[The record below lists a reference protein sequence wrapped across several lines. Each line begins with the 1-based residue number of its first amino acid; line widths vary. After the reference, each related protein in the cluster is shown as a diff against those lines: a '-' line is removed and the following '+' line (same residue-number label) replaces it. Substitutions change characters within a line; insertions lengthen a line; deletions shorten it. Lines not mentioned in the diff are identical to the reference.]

1 MEIVFAVLSVLSFL
15 FIVFFWRRPQWNTY
29 MNFSGFRDVILNLEG
44 LESHAKDLAARHRA
58 VKKSGL
64 SYRFT
69 PRIEEDRRILV
80 HAYKAINEAIKSKE
94 PMVPA
99 SEWLLDNFYIIEEQ
113 LKEIQHGIPKSY
125 FRELPILIDGPYKGC
140 PRAYWIAMEM
150 VAHTD
155 GRIDELVLKR
165 FIQSFQSETSLSS
178 NELWSIPFML
188 RIALIKNIKWIAV
201 GIVDAQS
208 QRKSADHWA
217 ARLMEKEKTSKEE
230 LEKALEDLGKSSEIM
245 GTAFIERL
253 LQRLREEGAEASPIL
268 RWLDEK
274 MISLDMDVESAIQSE
289 HQEQAANQVSIG
301 NSITSIRFLSTL
313 TWVDTFEELSQVE
326 QILRTDPTKVYPK
339 MDFASR
345 DYYRRQ
351 VEKLSKEMGISE
363 VQVARKALE
372 SAQEAMGED
381 DYDDRASHVGYYL
394 VGNGRRYLDQKVG
407 YEPSGVRRWYRYLRE
422 NPTAFFLGS
431 IGLITAALEGAL
443 LYYGYHTIPEFPVL
457 LLMVVAAFIPSLSI
471 STSIVNWIVSHTYSP
486 CFLPKLELKEEIPDE
501 CKTMVVIPTLLSN
514 EKRVEEL
521 VEQMEVFYLANQGKN
536 LHFALLGDFPDAHE
550 QENEMDDR
558 IIEKALDGIRELNK
572 RYGDGN
578 ENLFFFFH
586 RQRQWNF
593 SQGKW
598 MGWERKRGALMELN
612 RFLRGAQN
620 TSFMVTYGDLSVLP
634 AIQYVITLDADTQL
648 PRDAAKRL
656 IGTMAHPL
664 NQSVIDMDAGKV
676 VEGYGILQPRMGITV
691 TSASRSKFSLVFS
704 GQTGM
709 DPYTMAVSDVYQDL
723 FCEGIFTGKGIY
735 DVDTILHV
743 LDNRIPDNT
752 ILSHDLLEGC
762 YARAGLVTDIELID
776 GYPSNYNAFSAR
788 LHRWVRGDWQLL
800 PWLKTK
806 YREAN
811 GEVKQNPL
819 SIIAKW
825 KIFDNLRRSLLSP
838 ALMLLIFLGLSFP
851 PGSIWI
857 WPGMALLTLAFPL
870 LLDVAGGIIS
880 QGFTFSGRGLEL
892 VTGTRNGLYQTI
904 LSFVFLPH
912 QAVLMMDAVLRT
924 IIRVFFTH
932 KNLIE
937 WVTAADAEKKFK
949 GDLKSF
955 WAKMWASPF
964 LAVIF
969 LTIGI
974 QNHPEFW
981 LLISLLFLAWF
992 FAPSIAYWISKP
1004 CNKRMPSLSKEQVG
1018 KLRLLARKTWRYFEE
1033 FCNEE
1038 ENWLPPDNY
1047 QEDPRKGLAHRTSP
1061 TNIGL
1066 GIAAS
1071 LAARDFGYIGLIDM
1085 LDRIDRMIKS
1095 IEELE
1100 KWNGHLYNWYDTKT
1114 LTPLKPLYVSSVDNG
1129 NLIGYLITTK
1139 QGLQEMIRKPLVDI
1153 SMLEG
1158 IRDTLILMQKE
1169 GEDGDIAH
1177 SSSEMQAQL
1186 EKVEQT
1192 CEDLIGGGE
1201 NILVEWRR
1209 IILQLKEYA
1218 ENVKNRKKPLGGS
1231 WRERLLKMVTRFE
1244 EEMDELTPWVD
1255 IWNRVPESLESG
1267 GGAFQ
1272 EVSEKLHA
1280 FVLELQTKSSLV
1292 GLVDG
1297 YNDILDNLSD
1307 IMGSLLNMD
1316 ERNPAHCE
1324 ASTWLHEF
1332 ELSLARSY
1340 MAAKKRMTQAMD
1352 IYKRIDEIIAST
1364 DFSLLYDEKRELF
1377 SIGYDKE
1384 EEKLSNSYYDLL
1396 ASEARQTSFIAIAK
1410 GDIPQKHWFR
1420 LGRSLTLVGDRR
1432 VLLSWSGTMF
1442 EYLMPL
1448 LIMRNYEYTL
1458 LDETYSSIIVAQKQ
1472 YGEQRHIP
1480 WGVSESGYYAFDL
1493 HLSYQYKAFGIPKV
1507 GLKRGLVKDVV
1518 VSPYSTMLALPVAP
1532 YEAYQNIEALLAEG
1546 MGGQYGLYEA
1556 IDYTLERLPRRKR
1569 SMIVKSYMSHH
1580 QGMSMLALDN
1590 FLNGNIMQER
1600 FHRVPIIKAT
1610 ELLLQERIPKQNV
1623 IMKEYEEEIPEL
1635 EPVKFQESRSV
1646 RTINDP
1652 NTVLPE
1658 THLLSNGSYTVML
1671 TNSGAGYSMNQ
1682 GIGINRWREDPTRD
1696 SWGMFFYIHNLNSN
1710 EVWSATYQPMG
1721 IMPDEYTVTFEPD
1734 HVTFVR
1740 RDGSIETKTE
1750 VTVSPEHNGEVRRIT
1765 LVNHGEY
1772 SRVLDV
1778 TSYFEVVL
1786 APMVDDIAH
1795 PAFSNL
1801 FVETQFIPEYNA
1813 LLATR
1818 RARTKEQKP
1827 VWLMHTLITE
1837 GQGIGQVQYETDR
1850 LKFIGRGRSLSCPV
1864 VIEPEYPLSDT
1875 SGAVLDPV
1883 MSLRKR
1889 VRVNP
1894 GESVRLYFVAA
1905 MAKSRQEAVEL
1916 AKEYQGTAV
1925 AARVFE
1931 LAWTHSQVELRYL
1944 NIKASQ
1950 ANLYQYMASQI
1961 LYLSPARRQIHQ
1973 NIEANRKGQSG
1984 LWSYGISGDQPIVLV
1999 RVSNLDHIPM
2009 VRQVLSAHEYWRLK
2023 GLWVDLVILNEYGNS
2038 YEQPLQDRIIELITI
2053 SHARDLQDQPG
2064 GVFLRQAANIPQEDQ
2079 ILLQVVARFIL
2090 TGNGGSLVD
2099 QIKIKSSGMDLPP
2112 LLGVKAMAA
2121 RGDEGESSGED
2132 HQLHFYND
2140 IGGFSKDGKEYIIK
2154 LKPHSNTPLPWSN
2167 IIANRRFGFLITE
2180 LGGGYTWS
2188 ENSRE
2193 NKITRWSNDTI
2204 TDPPGEILYV
2214 RDDESGEYWTITP
2227 GPLRQNIEYTIRHGQ
2242 GYTVFEQ
2249 TSQGLMQSLTLFV
2262 ALDSPVKFFH
2272 TELQNTSGRTRHL
2285 TLTLYAEFVLGVQRE
2300 KNAPFIVTR
2309 IDDET
2314 GALLATNA
2322 YNEEFPGKLSFLY
2335 PLGCSFTVTGDRRE
2349 FIGRNRS
2356 AAIPAAMERQ
2366 SLSGNV
2372 GAGYDPCGAVQ
2383 VKVSLE
2389 AGEVRKL
2396 TFLMGEVDN
2405 QEELRILL
2413 GQYRTTR
2420 EVEEELRKIKD
2431 FWDQSLSI
2439 VQVKTPD
2446 LSMDL
2451 MLNRWLLYQTW
2462 ACRLWARTGFYQAGG
2477 AYGFRDQLQDVMAL
2491 VYNRPDLMR
2500 EQILRSA
2507 AHQFLEGDVQH
2518 WWHPPRRGVRT
2529 HITDDL
2535 LFLPYVTAD
2544 YIETTGDTTILKEM
2558 VPYLEAAPLQP
2569 EEEDRYETP
2578 RTSQQQGTVYEHCTR
2593 AIDRALRFGEHGIP
2607 LMGTGDWNDGMNSVG
2622 DEGKGES
2629 VWLGWFL
2636 YTTLSRFIPICR
2648 DQKDTERAELYSRE
2662 AHRLLEAI
2670 ERHGWDGGWYR
2681 RAYFDDGT
2689 PLGSEENSECR
2700 IDLISQSW
2708 AVISGGGKPSR
2719 IEEAMKAVE
2728 NYLVDRDMGIIKLL
2742 TPPFDKSELEP
2753 GYIKG
2758 YVPGV
2763 RENGGQYSHGA
2774 VWTVLAFA
2782 KMGNGDKAWELFHLL
2797 NPINHCRTWIEASI
2811 YKVEPYVMA
2820 ADVYAVHPHRGR
2832 GGWTWYTGSAG
2843 WMYRVGIEWIIG
2855 LRSRGDVFTIDPC
2868 IPRDWS
2874 GYEIQYRYKKTEYV
2888 IQVENPARVN
2898 RGVEKMY
2905 LDGVLIEN
2913 MEIPFLDDG
2922 QTHQVRV
2929 ILGRH
2934 V

>member
-1 MEIVFAVLSVLSFL
+1 MRV
-15 FIVFFWRRPQWNTY
+15 WKK
-29 MNFSGFRDVILNLEG
+29 
-44 LESHAKDLAARHRA
+44 HAKDLAARHR
-58 VKKSGL
+58 VMKKSGF

-69 PRIEEDRRILV
+69 PRIEEDRKILV
-80 HAYKAINEAIKSKE
+80 QAYKAINEAIKSNE

-125 FRELPILIDGPYKGC
+125 FRELPVLIDGPYKGC
-140 PRAYWIAMEM
+140 PRAYWLAMEM

-155 GRIDELVLKR
+155 GRIDESVLKR

-201 GIVDAQS
+201 GIVDAQN
-208 QRKSADHWA
+208 QRKSADLWA
-217 ARLMEKEKTSKEE
+217 AKLMEKEKASKEE
-230 LEKALEDLGKSSEIM
+230 LEKALEDLGKSTELM

-253 LQRLREEGAEASPIL
+253 LQRLREEGAEASLIL

-274 MISLDMDVESAIQSE
+274 LLSLDLAVESVIQSE
-289 HQEQAANQVSIG
+289 HQGQAAKQVSIG
-301 NSITSIRFLSTL
+301 NSITSLRLLSTL
-313 TWVDTFEELSQVE
+313 TWLYTFEELSQVE
-326 QILRTDPTKVYPK
+326 QILRIDPGKVYPQ

-345 DYYRRQ
+345 NYYRRQ
-351 VEKLSKEMGISE
+351 VEKLAKEMGISE

-372 SAQEAMGED
+372 CAQEAMEKD
-381 DYDDRASHVGYYL
+381 AYDARANHVGYYL
-394 VGNGRRYLDQKVG
+394 VGNGRRHLKQKVG
-407 YEPSGVRRWYRYLRE
+407 YEPSGVRKWYRYLME
-422 NPTAFFLGS
+422 NPTVFFLGS

-443 LYYGYHTIPEFPVL
+443 IYYGYRVVPEFSVFL
-457 LLMVVAAFIPSLSI
+457 LPMLVVAFIPSLSI
-471 STSIVNWIVSHTYSP
+471 STSIVNWIVSHTFSP
-486 CFLPKLELKEEIPDE
+486 CFLAKLELKDEIPDE

-514 EKRVEEL
+514 EKRAEEL
-521 VEQMEVFYLANQGKN
+521 VEQMEVFYLANQGEN
-536 LHFALLGDFPDAHE
+536 LHFALLGDFPDANE
-550 QENEMDDR
+550 QEKEMDDR
-558 IIEKALDGIRELNK
+558 IIKKALDGIRQLNK
-572 RYGDGN
+572 RYGDGK
-578 ENLFFFFH
+578 EDLFYYFH
-586 RQRQWNF
+586 RKRQWNY

-612 RFLRGAQN
+612 RFLRGAQD
-620 TSFMVTYGDLSVLP
+620 TSFMVTYGDLTVLP
-634 AIQYVITLDADTQL
+634 AIKYVITLDADTQL

-656 IGTMAHPL
+656 VGTIAHPL
-664 NQSVIDMDAGKV
+664 NRPVMDMVAGKV

-691 TSASRSKFSLVFS
+691 TSASRSRFSLIFS

-735 DVDTILHV
+735 DVDAFLSV

-800 PWLKTK
+800 PWMKK
-806 YREAN
+806 KCREAN
-811 GEVKQNPL
+811 GELKANPL

-825 KIFDNLRRSLLSP
+825 KISDNLRRSLLSP
-838 ALMLLIFLGLSFP
+838 TLMLLIFFGLLFP
-851 PGSIWI
+851 TGSMWI
-857 WPGMALLTLAFPL
+857 GPAVALLTLAFPL
-870 LLDVAGGIIS
+870 LLDLAGGIIS
-880 QGFTFSGRGLEL
+880 QGFTFSGRVLEI
-892 VTGTRNGLYQTI
+892 VTGTRNGFYQTI
-904 LSFVFLPH
+904 FSFIFLPH

-924 IIRVFFTH
+924 IIRMFFTH

-955 WAKMWASPF
+955 WAKMWASPL

-974 QNHPEFW
+974 RKHPEFW
-981 LLISLLFLAWF
+981 PLIGLLFLAWF
-992 FAPSIAYWISKP
+992 FAPSIAYWLSKP

-1066 GIAAS
+1066 GIATN
-1071 LAARDFGYIGLIDM
+1071 LAARDLGYIGLIEM
-1085 LDRIDRMIKS
+1085 LGRVDHMIKS
-1095 IEELE
+1095 IEKLE

-1114 LTPLKPLYVSSVDNG
+1114 LSPLRPLYVSSVDNG
-1129 NLIGYLITTK
+1129 NLICYLITSK
-1139 QGLQEMIRKPLVDI
+1139 QGLQEMVRKPLVDV

-1158 IRDTLILMQKE
+1158 IRDTLILMHEE
-1169 GEDGDIAH
+1169 GEDKDSAH
-1177 SSSEMQAQL
+1177 FSVKMQAQL
-1186 EKVEQT
+1186 EKVEQS
-1192 CEDLIGGGE
+1192 CEDFFEGGK
-1201 NILVEWRR
+1201 NSLVEWQGLLR
-1209 IILQLKEYA
+1209 QLKDYIEHA
-1218 ENVKNRKKPLGGS
+1218 KNGEKNLGGS
-1231 WRERLLKMVTRFE
+1231 WRERLLNMLIRFE
-1244 EEMDELTPWVD
+1244 EEMNELTPWVD

-1267 GGAFQ
+1267 SGAFQ

-1280 FVLELQTKSSLV
+1280 FILELQAKSSLV

-1307 IMGSLLNMD
+1307 IMASLLNMD
-1316 ERNPAHCE
+1316 ERNPAYDE
-1324 ASTWLHEF
+1324 AVAWLHEF
-1332 ELSLARSY
+1332 ELSLARSH
-1340 MAAKKRMTQAMD
+1340 MAAKKRLSQAMD
-1352 IYKRIDEIIAST
+1352 IYKRIDQIIENT
-1364 DFSLLYDEKRELF
+1364 DFALLYDEKRELF

-1384 EEKLSNSYYDLL
+1384 EERLSNSYYDLL
-1396 ASEARQTSFIAIAK
+1396 ASEARQTSFVAIAK

-1458 LDETYSSIIVAQKQ
+1458 LDETYSSIIIAQKQ
-1472 YGEQRHIP
+1472 YGDQRHIP

-1493 HLSYQYKAFGIPKV
+1493 QSSYQYKAFGIPKV

-1546 MGGQYGLYEA
+1546 MGGQYGMYEA
-1556 IDYTLERLPRRKR
+1556 IDYTVERLPRRKK

-1580 QGMSMLALDN
+1580 QSMSLLALDN
-1590 FLNGNIMQER
+1590 FLNGNVMQER

-1610 ELLLQERIPKQNV
+1610 ELLLQERIPKQHV
-1623 IMKEYEEEIPEL
+1623 IMKEYEEEIPET
-1635 EPVKFQESRSV
+1635 ESVKFQTSRSV
-1646 RTINDP
+1646 RSISDP
-1652 NTVLPE
+1652 NTIHPE
-1658 THLLSNGSYTVML
+1658 THLLSNGSYTVMI

-1682 GIGINRWREDPTRD
+1682 GIEINRWREDPTRD

-1734 HVTFVR
+1734 HVTFIR

-1750 VTVSPEHNGEVRRIT
+1750 VTVSPEHNAEVRRIT

-1778 TSYFEVVL
+1778 TSYFELVL

-1827 VWLMHTLITE
+1827 VWLMHTLLTE

-1850 LKFIGRGRSLSCPV
+1850 LKFIGRGRSASCPV

-1894 GESVRLYFVAA
+1894 GESAQLYFVVA

-1961 LYLSPARRQIHQ
+1961 LYMSPARRQIHQ
-1973 NIEANRKGQSG
+1973 NIEENRKGQSA
-1984 LWSYGISGDQPIVLV
+1984 LWAYGISGDQPIVLV

-2038 YEQPLQDRIIELITI
+2038 YEQPLQDWLMELISI
-2053 SHARDLQDQPG
+2053 SHARDLQDRPG
-2064 GVFLRQAANIPQEDQ
+2064 GVFLRQAANIPREDQ
-2079 ILLQVVARFIL
+2079 VLLQVAARFIL
-2090 TGNGGSLVD
+2090 TGNGGSLLEQV
-2099 QIKIKSSGMDLPP
+2099 KLKSSEMNLPP
-2112 LLGVKAMAA
+2112 LLEVRTKTAKIQ
-2121 RGDEGESSGED
+2121 ESETAVGD

-2140 IGGFSKDGKEYIIK
+2140 IGGFSEDGKEYVIK
-2154 LKPHSNTPLPWSN
+2154 LKPQSNTPMPWSN
-2167 IIANRRFGFLITE
+2167 IVANRRFGFLITE
-2180 LGGGYTWS
+2180 SGAGYTWS

-2193 NKITRWSNDTI
+2193 NKITRWSNDAV
-2204 TDPPGEILYV
+2204 TDPPGEILYL
-2214 RDDESGEYWTITP
+2214 RDDESGKYWTITP
-2227 GPLRQNIEYTIRHGQ
+2227 APLRQNIEYTIRHGQ

-2249 TSQGLMQSLTLFV
+2249 ASQGLMQSLTLFV

-2272 TELQNTSGRTRHL
+2272 TELRNISGRTRQL
-2285 TLTLYAEFVLGVQRE
+2285 SLTLYVEFVLGVQRE

-2322 YNEEFPGKLSFLY
+2322 YNEEFPRKLSFLY
-2335 PLGCSFTVTGDRRE
+2335 PLGCSFTFTGDRRE

-2356 AAIPAAMERQ
+2356 VVNPAAMERQ
-2366 SLSGNV
+2366 YLSGNI

-2383 VKVSLE
+2383 VKTTLE

-2405 QEELRILL
+2405 REELKNVLR
-2413 GQYRTTR
+2413 QFPTTR
-2420 EVEEELRKIKD
+2420 EVEEELKKTKA

-2451 MLNRWLLYQTW
+2451 MLNRWFLYQTW
-2462 ACRLWARTGFYQAGG
+2462 ACRLWARTGFYQDGG

-2491 VYNRPDLMR
+2491 VYNRPDLTR
-2500 EQILRSA
+2500 EQIMRSA

-2518 WWHPPRRGVRT
+2518 WWHPPRCGVRT

-2544 YIETTGDTTILKEM
+2544 YVEITGDTSILEEM
-2558 VPYLEAAPLQP
+2558 VPYLESAPLQP

-2578 RTSQQQGTVYEHCTR
+2578 RISPQRGTVYEHCIR
-2593 AIDRALRFGEHGIP
+2593 AIERALRFGEHGIP

-2629 VWLGWFL
+2629 IWLGWFL
-2636 YTTLSRFIPICR
+2636 YTTLCRFIPICR
-2648 DQKDTERAELYSRE
+2648 NQKDRERAERYTME
-2662 AHRLLEAI
+2662 ADRLLEAI

-2689 PLGSEENSECR
+2689 PLGSEENPECR
-2700 IDLISQSW
+2700 IDLIAQSW

-2728 NYLVDRDMGIIKLL
+2728 NYLVDREMGIIKLL

-2782 KMGNGDKAWELFHLL
+2782 KMGKGDKAWELFHLL

-2855 LRSRGDVFTIDPC
+2855 LRIRGNVFTIDPC

-2874 GYEIQYRYKKTEYV
+2874 GYEIQYRYKKTQYV

-2898 RGVEKMY
+2898 RGVEKLF
-2905 LDGVLIEN
+2905 LDGVLMEN
-2913 MEIPFLDDG
+2913 MEIPFLDDK
-2922 QTHQVRV
+2922 QIHLVRV
-2929 ILGRH
+2929 ILGGH
-2934 V
+2934 H